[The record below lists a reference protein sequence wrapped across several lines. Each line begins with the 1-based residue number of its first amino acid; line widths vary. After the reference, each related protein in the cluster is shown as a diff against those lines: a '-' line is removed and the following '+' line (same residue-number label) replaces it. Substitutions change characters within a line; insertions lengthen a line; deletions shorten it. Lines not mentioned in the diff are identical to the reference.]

1 MLADEDVE
9 EGVSDL
15 IRLDTMTEETVL
27 RNLLARYQRKEIYVR
42 YRSVLLAK
50 ESLLLNYHPADIHWF
65 HIDKRKSVSTF
76 ANLWTRRCKGI
87 QQHAFGR

>member
-15 IRLDTMTEETVL
+15 IRLDMMTEETVL

-42 YRSVLLAK
+42 YRSVLAK
-50 ESLLLNYHPADIHWF
+50 ESLLNYQPADIHRF